1 MIFVSLR
8 KTPFY
13 IEDGKMVEIMNP
25 LMTQELFKK
34 IPLEDVPFLCL
45 GDNRPENMI
54 WTHIPVPPRAIRPS
68 TDSIQGKSTED
79 AITMYLWKVETLG
92 HNLQDILSGKKS
104 RELYEL
110 WEELQAVVAY
120 YINSETNVKSQLF
133 APKSKKDRGIVQR
146 IKGKQGR
153 FRMNL
158 SGKRVNFTA
167 RTVISPDPNLLLDQ
181 VGVPKEV
188 AKTLSFPEMVNKHNI
203 KYMKQAVMNGV
214 DRWPGARY
222 VTDGMTGD
230 KRYLSNKKICILAS
244 GSLKIGDTVERHLF
258 HGDNVLFN
266 RQPSLH
272 RLSMMSHCTV

>member
-1 MIFVSLR
+1 
-8 KTPFY
+8 
-13 IEDGKMVEIMNP
+13 MNP